1 MNDQIADVL
10 GEPQPAT
17 LPICALTS
25 CTRLHQGLG
34 QRHRPEHVAAELGA
48 SLRLSRDAARLI
60 IGGPVTGT

>member
-25 CTRLHQGLG
+25 CTAFIRG
-34 QRHRPEHVAAELGA
+34 
-48 SLRLSRDAARLI
+48 
-60 IGGPVTGT
+60 